1 MNFQDNLEK
10 VRDLYVVLFFIS
22 IIEIALYFLA
32 HYKNM
37 EH

>member
-10 VRDLYVVLFFIS
+10 IRDLYMVLLFIS
-22 IIEIALYFLA
+22 IGEITLYFLA